1 MSRSRDFGA
10 AASSLAAPSSSNNGY
25 SYVVDTTQSSGWNFA
40 GNQAAG
46 KNFLI
51 NGAMDVFQRNTWAGS
66 SNWAL
71 DRWFV
76 TNYGSNQNG
85 MTVTQG
91 NTNPP
96 TGFKSYM
103 KILTASTTYT
113 NCTIAQ
119 SLETIDV
126 LRLAG
131 KTVTL
136 SFYYRVPA
144 AWSLNWGYNIFY
156 STNIDQNL
164 NPSVS
169 GNVLV
174 GSSSGGML
182 STSVN
187 NNWVYVTKTF
197 TVPLNATSLA
207 VEFEQYNN
215 IIIGSEMNITGV
227 QLEIGSVA
235 TPFSRAGGLIGSE
248 IYLCQKFYYQTP
260 TYVTASYSAY
270 NSGNMITTPFFFPT
284 KMRIAPTVTVA
295 DSASVANKITIYPG
309 GGSAASGITPAG
321 TTTITPDYWYYL
333 QGGTSSGSQ
342 GTSGIISLYYYAS
355 AEL

>member
-1 MSRSRDFGA
+1 MSRNRDFGSA
-10 AASSLAAPSSSNNGY
+10 AGSLAAPSSTYNGY
-25 SYVVDTTQSSGWNFA
+25 SNVVDTTQSSGWNYA

-51 NGAMDVFQRNTWAGS
+51 NGGMDFFQRNTWAGS
-66 SNWAL
+66 SNWSL

-91 NTNPP
+91 TTNPP
-96 TGFKSYM
+96 AGFKYYM
-103 KILTASTTYT
+103 KVLTASTTYT

-136 SFYYRVPA
+136 SFYYRVPI
-144 AWSLNWGYNIFY
+144 AWTYNWGYNVFY
-156 STNIDQNL
+156 STNTDQNL

-169 GNVLV
+169 GNVTV
-174 GSSSGGML
+174 SSSSGVIV
-182 STSVN
+182 TNVVN
-187 NNWVYVTKTF
+187 NTWTYVTKTF
-197 TVPLNATSLA
+197 TVPSNATSLA

-215 IIIGSEMNITGV
+215 IISGSEIDITGV

-235 TPFSRAGGLIGSE
+235 TPFSRAGGLIGLE
-248 IYLCQKFYYQTP
+248 QQLCERYYQLVP
-260 TYVTASYSAY
+260 NFPQVLTYLSSFGNSYSSIQPY
-270 NSGNMITTPFFFPT
+270 RTP
-284 KMRIAPTVTVA
+284 MRIAPILTYVDDASNSGKVTVYN
-295 DSASVANKITIYPG
+295 SAGTATNN
-309 GGSAASGITPAG
+309 ITPSV
-321 TTTITPDYWYYL
+321 
-333 QGGTSSGSQ
+333 TSHFPYGYRLYVSGQ
-342 GTSGIISLYYYAS
+342 YAYMEGLTLALN
-355 AEL
+355 AELV